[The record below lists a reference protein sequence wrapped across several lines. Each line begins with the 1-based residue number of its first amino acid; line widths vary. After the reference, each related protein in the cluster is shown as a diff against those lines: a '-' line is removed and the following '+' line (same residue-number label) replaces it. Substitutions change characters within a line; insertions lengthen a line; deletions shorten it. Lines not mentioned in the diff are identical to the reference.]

1 MSIDKR
7 VKAAL
12 ERSSQIVDPDVA
24 RDLSSVRRKTR
35 RAVIRQR
42 IGVTLVAAALAALAL
57 FFGPRVLDVIRSQ
70 RHVPANLP
78 SVSAGPLPG
87 SYRADLTGA
96 GGSIAS
102 LNVDGVWSMTFNGDG
117 SIVWN
122 PPLGAGLIESLPR
135 DTYQVS
141 GTRFSTN
148 LFARSLCQG
157 SGIGTYEWVRSGGT
171 LTLVATSEACA
182 VRRAILTST
191 PWQAT

>member
-1 MSIDKR
+1 MSLDKR
-7 VKAAL
+7 VRDAL
-12 ERSSQIVDPDVA
+12 ERTSLSVDPDVP

-42 IGVTLVAAALAALAL
+42 ITIALVASGLVALAVFL
-57 FFGPRVLDVIRSQ
+57 GPGVLDVIRSQ
-70 RHVPANLP
+70 RQVPANPP
-78 SVSAGPLPG
+78 SVAAGPLPG
-87 SYRADLTGA
+87 SYSVDLTGA

-102 LNVDGVWSMTFNGDG
+102 SRVDGAWSVTFNGDG

-122 PPLGAGLIESLPR
+122 PPPGSGLIEDLPR

-141 GTRFSTN
+141 GNTLSTN

-157 SGIGTYEWVRSGGT
+157 SGIGTYGWVRSGGT
-171 LTLVATSEACA
+171 LTLDARSDDCA

>member
-1 MSIDKR
+1 MSLDKR
-7 VKAAL
+7 VKDAL
-12 ERSSQIVDPDVA
+12 ERTSLSVDPDVP

-42 IGVTLVAAALAALAL
+42 MTVTLVAAALAAVAVFL
-57 FFGPRVLDVIRSQ
+57 GPRVLDVIRSQ
-70 RHVPANLP
+70 RQVPAGPP
-78 SVSAGPLPG
+78 SVAAGPLPG
-87 SYRADLTGA
+87 LYRVDLTGA
-96 GGSIAS
+96 GGPIAS
-102 LNVDGVWSMTFNGDG
+102 SSVDGAWSMTFNGDG

-122 PPLGAGLIESLPR
+122 PPPGSGLIESLPR

-141 GTRFSTN
+141 GTTFSTN

-157 SGIGTYEWVRSGGT
+157 SGIGTYGWVRSGGT
-171 LTLVATSEACA
+171 LTLDATSDDCA